1 MKFRLS
7 TCQSKD
13 SVKMSWGD
21 KKVNQGWIHRG
32 CRSSF
37 YPSQTFYL
45 SLTMNHILHKMYQGI
60 SNIFSVHPL

>member
-13 SVKMSWGD
+13 SVKMSCGD

-37 YPSQTFYL
+37 YPSQTFNL
-45 SLTMNHILHKMYQGI
+45 SLTMNLR
-60 SNIFSVHPL
+60 SLN